1 MPLEATRT
9 SDPAADPALL
19 PRWVMLGSMTLPGRP
34 EHVREARMLV
44 ARTLADDPR
53 TDTALL
59 LTSEIVTN
67 AVMHSRSRLPGGT
80 VAVVAAV
87 SADGLIITVTDNGS
101 DSNVP
106 VVSSSQDADD
116 HGNGLLLVESLADE
130 WGYLRDDQT
139 TTVWFRLSPDGSPLD
154 SPDCGLLPAPDGM
167 RPGFVDLTR
176 RRRRARTGRARAT
189 APRAA

>member
-9 SDPAADPALL
+9 SDPAAGPAL

-44 ARTLADDPR
+44 ARTLGDDPR
-53 TDTALL
+53 ADTALL
-59 LTSEIVTN
+59 LTSEVVTN
-67 AVMHSRSRLPGGT
+67 AVVHSRSRLAGGT
-80 VAVVAAV
+80 VAVVAAL
-87 SADGLIITVTDNGS
+87 SAAGLIITVTDNGS

-106 VVSSSQDADD
+106 EVRSNPDTDD

-139 TTVWFRLSPDGSPLD
+139 TTVWFRLSADGSPLD
-154 SPDCGLLPAPDGM
+154 GPDCGLLPVPDPEQ
-167 RPGFVDLTR
+167 PGFADPAR
-176 RRRRARTGRARAT
+176 RRRPARAGRAKA
-189 APRAA
+189 APCAA